1 MKILVLSDS
10 HGAVDNMIHAVEL
23 VQPRHIL
30 HLGDCLRDAQ
40 SLCDRFPDIPMDTVP
55 GNCDWGSLDEP
66 ERLIELEGVRILMLH
81 GHTRNVK
88 SSPLAAQY
96 AAREYG
102 ADVLL
107 FGHTHCP
114 LVDYDGTL
122 FTMNPG
128 AAGDRLRPTG
138 GVLTIENGRVD
149 CSTLALR

>member
-10 HGAVDNMIHAVEL
+10 HGAVDNMLRAVEL

-40 SLCDRFPDIPMDTVP
+40 SLHDRFPDIPMDTVP
-55 GNCDWGSLDEP
+55 GNCDWGSLDAP
-66 ERLIELEGVRILMLH
+66 ERLLELAGVRILMLH
-81 GHTRNVK
+81 GHTRSVK

-102 ADVLL
+102 AAVLL

-114 LVDYDGTL
+114 LADYDGTL
-122 FTMNPG
+122 YTLNPG
-128 AAGDRLRPTG
+128 AAGDRFRPTC
-138 GVLTIENGRVD
+138 GVITIENGRVD
-149 CSTLALR
+149 CSTLSLR

>member
-1 MKILVLSDS
+1 MKVLVLSDS
-10 HGAVDNMIHAVEL
+10 HGAVDNMVRCVTL
-23 VQPRHIL
+23 TQPRYIL

-40 SLCDRFPDIPMDTVP
+40 ALHARFPHIPMIAVP
-55 GNCDWGSLDEP
+55 GNCDWGSTDEP
-66 ERLIELEGVRILMLH
+66 ERLIELAEVRILMLH

-122 FTMNPG
+122 YTMNPG
-128 AAGDRLRPTG
+128 AVGDRIRPTC
-138 GVLTIENGRVD
+138 GVITIENGKAD
-149 CSTLALR
+149 CATLLLQ